1 MKYAAVIL
9 ILVLCLIL
17 YLSYVVLAQDS
28 MIPGEDPQSKRTT
41 EEKTVTMSED
51 DSQEM
56 EDDDYFA
63 DDQDIF
69 SRKLFQKKLTP
80 LSTKEKIIWAFRL
93 SETNAFL

>member
-1 MKYAAVIL
+1 MKYAAAIL
-9 ILVLCLIL
+9 ILILSLIF
-17 YLSYVVLAQDS
+17 YLSYMVLAQDS
-28 MIPGEDPQSKRTT
+28 MIPGEDSQSKRTT
-41 EEKTVTMSED
+41 KEETVTMSED

-56 EDDDYFA
+56 DDDDYFA

-80 LSTKEKIIWAFRL
+80 LSTREKIIWAFRL